1 MAEKKKKDEGVLE
14 KAKGL
19 YRAGRKKFKEMTSPI
34 KSKMPSGATINRS
47 QRKQLEGVEAKN
59 TSKNPKLKQQ
69 MKDVRMVASSN
80 SKSGYGA
87 V

>member
-34 KSKMPSGATINRS
+34 KSKMPGGATINKG
-47 QRKQLEGVEAKN
+47 QRKQLEGVQGKNIPSNAKLRD
-59 TSKNPKLKQQ
+59 K

-87 V
+87 